1 MFYLRSFKLLP
12 SEIIETYF
20 CFKRL
25 QTLHRHFLL
34 VWNGLFGEIGGEAP
48 PIITIGWPLL
58 TILVLVGF
66 RYVWNGLCG
75 GSKFLAWY
83 LPLDMV
89 HVRAKDTPTNNN
101 NIRSAQIYFVFF
113 PKWLCTHYVI
123 CKRWL
128 LKMNFNYNLTLY
140 RKVSFVIISVI
151 CHLIFNVTLF
161 FLIHVLIDI
170 AIWRHSKLLLPGLY
184 LLSFIS

>member
-1 MFYLRSFKLLP
+1 MPL
-12 SEIIETYF
+12 IGHTH
-20 CFKRL
+20 C
-25 QTLHRHFLL
+25 RHSLL
-34 VWNGLFGEIGGEAP
+34 VWNGLFGVIGGEAP
-48 PIITIGWPLL
+48 PIITNGWPLL

-89 HVRAKDTPTNNN
+89 HVRAKDIPTNN
-101 NIRSAQIYFVFF
+101 NIRSAQMYYFVLNNFR
-113 PKWLCTHYVI
+113 LCTYYVI
-123 CKRWL
+123 CTRWL

-140 RKVSFVIISVI
+140 RKIISVI

-161 FLIHVLIDI
+161 FLIHVFIDI
-170 AIWRHSKLLLPGLY
+170 LPFGDIQNY
-184 LLSFIS
+184 SFLVCTYFHLFHKCA

>member
-1 MFYLRSFKLLP
+1 MPL
-12 SEIIETYF
+12 IGHTH
-20 CFKRL
+20 C
-25 QTLHRHFLL
+25 RHSLL
-34 VWNGLFGEIGGEAP
+34 VWNGLFGVIGGEAP

-89 HVRAKDTPTNNN
+89 HVRAKDIPTNN
-101 NIRSAQIYFVFF
+101 NIRSAQMYYFVLNNFR
-113 PKWLCTHYVI
+113 LCTYYVI
-123 CKRWL
+123 CTRWL

-140 RKVSFVIISVI
+140 RKVSSVIISVI

-161 FLIHVLIDI
+161 FLIHVFIDI
-170 AIWRHSKLLLPGLY
+170 LPFGDIQNY
-184 LLSFIS
+184 SFLVCTYFHLFHKCA